1 MHYLCFCVAS
11 LVIPIQLPWGV
22 VNSVQIY
29 THKLKFISGFCPT
42 LIYPHLLWP
51 LVFNRQRS
59 GTTYN
64 GGVLPVLICG
74 GLKRGICLLTAD
86 DRYRCQYPGFI
97 PHGHELQAEHLT
109 PPHMLVHPYITPSI
123 YHFWWFYASFLCLI
137 FLFSL
142 RLFLCPSR
150 RSPHPFPFLPSVPS
164 PSSSLLP
171 AGCEDAKTHANHGW
185 HIIEGSGLFAVSSVF
200 GS

>member
-11 LVIPIQLPWGV
+11 LVIPIQLPVGF
-22 VNSVQIY
+22 NSVQIH
-29 THKLKFISGFCPT
+29 THKFKFISEFCPT
-42 LIYPHLLWP
+42 LIHPHLLWP

-64 GGVLPVLICG
+64 GEVLPVLICG

-97 PHGHELQAEHLT
+97 PHSHGLQAEHLT
-109 PPHMLVHPYITPSI
+109 PPHMLVHPYSSPSI

-150 RSPHPFPFLPSVPS
+150 RSPPPLPFPSLRPLTLLF
-164 PSSSLLP
+164 SSACGLR
-171 AGCEDAKTHANHGW
+171 GCQDPC
-185 HIIEGSGLFAVSSVF
+185 
-200 GS
+200 